1 FVSIVSGMTGAE
13 VARAPLPNDFIGD
26 GPLQCHF
33 GVGYFDGMHPSVVT
47 KCKNRVGNGGFN
59 LVAATYD
66 FDGSTLTRRW
76 KYVRDGGGGADYHQI
91 RVLDVDGDGRD
102 ELADGG
108 YVIDDD
114 GSVLYTLGP
123 AGVVHGD
130 RFHITDLD
138 PERPGLEGW
147 GIQQDNP
154 NGL

>member
-1 FVSIVSGMTGAE
+1 FDSDGRAEVAIKTANGFVFGDGTTLAHDNDEDQVVSIVSGMTGAE

-91 RVLDVDGDGRD
+91 RVLDVDGDGR
-102 ELADGG
+102 
-108 YVIDDD
+108 
-114 GSVLYTLGP
+114 
-123 AGVVHGD
+123 
-130 RFHITDLD
+130 
-138 PERPGLEGW
+138 
-147 GIQQDNP
+147 
-154 NGL
+154 